1 MASTSSRRSSPPPLL
16 QVNVALPAWPA
27 VDRAR
32 RRLDVVRSAT
42 GRLATAAG
50 AVAAAAGL
58 FTDGFTGASLLATA
72 ALSLTGLATLRL
84 WKPDGHQKATASV
97 LYLSPGVG
105 LAAVLIGE
113 RIIAGPHWSEA
124 LALTAWTVGTGL
136 LRPARLARRMVSPP
150 PAPSVELAPVQEVD
164 GHPAARWW
172 AQNVAVDGGAA
183 AGTVLEEV
191 QRTGEQAM
199 RAIIRSVIPGE
210 PVPDI
215 SVRRL
220 SALMDIPED
229 LISIGPVPGR
239 GAAVRLLHV
248 GAADEEQDAATIWAT
263 RIAPMAMQGAVLTG
277 IRIGRPGAGHTTT
290 ATATTAQRTETS
302 TEGDA

>member
-1 MASTSSRRSSPPPLL
+1 MTSTSSRRSSPPPLL
-16 QVNVALPAWPA
+16 QVNVALPEWPA

-42 GRLATAAG
+42 GRVTTAAG
-50 AVAAAAGL
+50 AIAAAAGL

-72 ALSLTGLATLRL
+72 ALSLTGLAMLRL
-84 WKPDGHQKATASV
+84 WKPSGHQKATATA

-150 PAPSVELAPVQEVD
+150 PPAPSVELAPLEEVD

-172 AQNVAVDGGAA
+172 AQNVATDGGAA

-191 QRTGEQAM
+191 QRTGEQAL
-199 RAIIRSVIPGE
+199 RAVIRSAVGGE

-220 SALMDIPED
+220 SALMDVPEEE
-229 LISIGPVPGR
+229 ITIGPVPGR
-239 GAAVRLLHV
+239 GASVRLLRV
-248 GAADEEQDAATIWAT
+248 GAADAELDAATIWAQ
-263 RIAPMAMQGAVLTG
+263 RIAPVAMQGAVLTG
-277 IRIGRPGAGHTTT
+277 VRVGRPGTYP
-290 ATATTAQRTETS
+290 TATTTTKENA
-302 TEGDA
+302 